1 MAVLKNCKVEWA
13 SITVPNTTYEPVYSV
28 NVLVDDQTA
37 KDFEGRGFKIK
48 QSENGPA
55 LVVKRKVSG
64 PNGMTRPAPK
74 LFDKSKNEIDVSVG
88 NGSTC
93 NVQYKEWEVQR
104 QGKTYRGLDLQA
116 VQVID
121 LVSYNQAGDEFD
133 IEESLG
139 EDEDEL

>member
-48 QSENGPA
+48 QSDSGPA

-133 IEESLG
+133 IEESLD